1 MAGESLAPEDDG
13 QVDVDSF
20 EEVRAKGEV
29 RGDVLADEGEEV
41 GKAVD
46 GVPVRNVT
54 DTSDRVAAVM
64 EEDGF

>member
-1 MAGESLAPEDDG
+1 MAGDSLAPGDDD
-13 QVDVDSF
+13 QVDVDF

-29 RGDVLADEGEEV
+29 RGDVLAEEGEEV

-54 DTSDRVAAVM
+54 DTSDRVADVM
-64 EEDGF
+64 EDDGF